1 MNETPTSPKTA
12 STVQHNAPL
21 IGIGLGALALALAG
35 WALLS
40 GPRQAAIGG
49 RFTALEDRLGG
60 MERLRQDAS
69 ALEARLKTLEGK
81 PAPSVD
87 LSGLEGRLAQ
97 LTARLEAAERRA
109 VEQVQAAEQR
119 VRALEARPVLDP
131 ASVTPRGEFS
141 ALGTRV
147 QQTGEQLTQL
157 RGRVAE
163 VAEQGSSRA
172 TQLEQAATQRV
183 QQTEQALRQSLTA
196 LETATQQKVQAEA
209 QAIGQRVQTTEQR
222 LSERLSATEQAIG
235 RRIGSLEEEQKRF
248 TALEQRTAQLAAID
262 RLRGAL
268 GAGQPLG
275 EALQAIRQAPA
286 ALARFATQAPPTEA
300 GLKLG
305 FEQAAQQARAA
316 SDAAAKP
323 DGSKAGVMQSAG
335 QRLGGLVTVRR
346 GEQVV
351 WGDAAEAELER
362 ARRALGAG
370 DLELCLSQ
378 LEKLP
383 PAARKAMEGW
393 VDQVRALLAAR
404 AALRQLAA
412 G

>member
-12 STVQHNAPL
+12 QSHADAPATGKSHL
-21 IGIGLGALALALAG
+21 VGIGLGALALALAG

-40 GPRQAAIGG
+40 GPRPAALGG

-60 MERLRQDAS
+60 LERLRQDAG
-69 ALEARLKTLEGK
+69 ALEARLKALEGK

-87 LSGLEGRLAQ
+87 LSGLEGRLTQ

-109 VEQVQAAEQR
+109 IEQVQAAEQR
-119 VRALEARPVLDP
+119 VRALEARPVVDP
-131 ASVTPRGEFS
+131 GSVTPRGEFS
-141 ALGTRV
+141 ELGTRV
-147 QQTGEQLTQL
+147 QQTGEQLSQL

-172 TQLEQAATQRV
+172 TQLEQAAAQRV

-196 LETATQQKVQAEA
+196 LEAATQQKVQAET
-209 QAIGQRVQTTEQR
+209 QAIGQRISTLEQ
-222 LSERLSATEQAIG
+222 
-235 RRIGSLEEEQKRF
+235 EQKRF

-262 RLRGAL
+262 RLRSAL
-268 GAGQPLG
+268 AAGQPLG
-275 EALQAIRQAPA
+275 AALQSIKDAPPT
-286 ALARFATQAPPTEA
+286 LARFATVAPPTEA

-316 SDAAAKP
+316 SDAAMKP
-323 DGSKAGVMQSAG
+323 DGSKSSVMQSAG
-335 QRLGGLVTVRR
+335 QRLSGLVTVRR

-362 ARRALGAG
+362 ARRALAAG
-370 DLELCLSQ
+370 DLELSLTA

-393 VDQVRALLAAR
+393 ADQARALIAAR

>member
-12 STVQHNAPL
+12 QSHADAPATGKSHL
-21 IGIGLGALALALAG
+21 VGIGLGALALALAG

-40 GPRQAAIGG
+40 GPRPAALGG

-60 MERLRQDAS
+60 LERLRQDAG
-69 ALEARLKTLEGK
+69 ALEARLKALEGK

-87 LSGLEGRLAQ
+87 LSGLEGRLTQ

-109 VEQVQAAEQR
+109 IEQVQAAEQR
-119 VRALEARPVLDP
+119 VRALEARPVVDP
-131 ASVTPRGEFS
+131 GSVTPRGEFS
-141 ALGTRV
+141 ELGTRV
-147 QQTGEQLTQL
+147 QQTGEQLSQL

-172 TQLEQAATQRV
+172 TQLEQAAAQRV

-196 LETATQQKVQAEA
+196 LEAATQQKVQTET
-209 QAIGQRVQTTEQR
+209 QAIGQRISTLEQ
-222 LSERLSATEQAIG
+222 
-235 RRIGSLEEEQKRF
+235 EQKRF

-262 RLRGAL
+262 RLRSAL
-268 GAGQPLG
+268 AAGQPLG
-275 EALQAIRQAPA
+275 AALQPIKDPPPT
-286 ALARFATQAPPTEA
+286 LARFATVAPPTEA

-316 SDAAAKP
+316 SDAAMKP
-323 DGSKAGVMQSAG
+323 DGSKSSVMQSAG
-335 QRLGGLVTVRR
+335 QRLSGLVTVRR

-362 ARRALGAG
+362 ARRALAAG
-370 DLELCLSQ
+370 DLELSLGA

-383 PAARKAMEGW
+383 PAARNAMEGW
-393 VDQVRALLAAR
+393 ADQARALIAAR